1 MVNNLG
7 ALRVDQGEMVE
18 AEAIYLQALQGYENA
33 VGADRPRTRAF
44 HAMGA
49 RAPWHASILS
59 FSQHVTGPR
68 VAKL

>member
-1 MVNNLG
+1 VLNMVNNLG

-18 AEAIYLQALQGYENA
+18 AEAIYLQALQEYENA

-49 RAPWHASILS
+49 SILS